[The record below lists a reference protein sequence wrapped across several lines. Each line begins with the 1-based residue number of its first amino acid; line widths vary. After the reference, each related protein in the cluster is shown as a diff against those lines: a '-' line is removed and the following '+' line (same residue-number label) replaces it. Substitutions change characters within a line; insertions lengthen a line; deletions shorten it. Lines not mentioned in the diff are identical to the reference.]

1 MIDCPPNITSGQT
14 RSRRRARSSE
24 VCPARGSPWCAGVN
38 GHMWGALRLSG
49 MTHMLAVCCETRST
63 RPSSPS
69 TYCGKQANRSVASGN
84 SIRLFAG
91 GRLLCRLELGDQ
103 TLKALQELA
112 RGGVSEYE
120 ARSYDPPCLRLI
132 ASDRI
137 VKSHVCE
144 RYNDITMYAADA
156 SNLVGENFFFVQRI
170 FKLRFGWWCH

>member
-1 MIDCPPNITSGQT
+1 MVFRNQRTH
-14 RSRRRARSSE
+14 
-24 VCPARGSPWCAGVN
+24 V
-38 GHMWGALRLSG
+38 GALRFSG
-49 MTHMLAVCCETRST
+49 MTHMLPLAVKRRST
-63 RPSSPS
+63 RPSSPNTQCS
-69 TYCGKQANRSVASGN
+69 NRGKEANRSVASGN
-84 SIRLFAG
+84 SIWLFAG

-120 ARSYDPPCLRLI
+120 ARSYNPPCLRLI

-137 VKSHVCE
+137 VKSDVCE